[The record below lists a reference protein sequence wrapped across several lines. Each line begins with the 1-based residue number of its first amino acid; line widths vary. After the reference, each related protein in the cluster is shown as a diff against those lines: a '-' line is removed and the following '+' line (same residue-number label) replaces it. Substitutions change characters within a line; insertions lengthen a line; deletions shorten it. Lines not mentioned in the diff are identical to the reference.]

1 MINSRV
7 GNPGADFLGIAAH
20 NAARRRRHP
29 ALGVTNAYDSV
40 IGFSVTFDLLIIGG
54 GINGTAIA
62 REAARGGLSVLLVEK
77 DDLASHTSS
86 ASTKLIH
93 GGLRYLEYYEFK
105 LVREALKERERL
117 LKAAPHLIYPMHFV
131 LPHENA
137 VRPWWLVRLGLLLYD
152 TIGGRISL
160 PRSRA
165 LRRSD
170 MAYLKPLQRPGKGFV
185 YSDAW
190 VDDARLVV
198 LNAIDAARH
207 GAEIVTRTA
216 LVSAR
221 RDGEVWHAEL
231 ASGRRVSSRMVVN
244 AAGPW
249 VGQALALTGTNARA
263 AVRLVKGSHIVVP
276 KLFDGGHAYML
287 QQPDRRIV
295 FAIAYEGDKTL
306 IGTTDVPVEKPED
319 ATISADEIDYL
330 CAAANRFFVGQ
341 IGPNDVVR
349 TYSGVRPLYDDG
361 ASEAKAVTRDYV
373 LELDANGPKLLS
385 VFGGKITTARH
396 LAEEALGKLGYGSHV
411 SRDAAF
417 PGGDLDDFEAF
428 LAQVRA
434 RWPFLGEQ
442 RSYRMARAYGTMLA
456 DVIGDTTD
464 MGEAFGAGL
473 TAREVDWLI
482 DHEWAQTADDVL
494 WRRTKLG
501 LLLDDVQ
508 QMRLAAYI
516 EENRMQGTASVT
528 IS

>member
-1 MINSRV
+1 MI
-7 GNPGADFLGIAAH
+7 H
-20 NAARRRRHP
+20 
-29 ALGVTNAYDSV
+29 
-40 IGFSVTFDLLIIGG
+40 DLLIIGG

-62 REAARGGLSVLLVEK
+62 RDAAMGDASVLLVEK
-77 DDLASHTSS
+77 DDLAAHTSS

-105 LVREALKERERL
+105 LVREALQERERL
-117 LKAAPHLIYPMHFV
+117 LRAAPHLIYPMHFV

-152 TIGGRISL
+152 TIGGRITL
-160 PRSRA
+160 PRSRS
-165 LRRSD
+165 LRKSD
-170 MAYLKPLQRPGKGFV
+170 TDYLKPLQRAGKGFV

-207 GAEIVTRTA
+207 GAEICTRTA

-221 RDGEVWHAEL
+221 RDGDVWSATL
-231 ASGRRVSSRMVVN
+231 SDGRTVTARNLVN

-249 VGQALALTGTNARA
+249 VAEALALTGANARSG
-263 AVRLVKGSHIVVP
+263 VRLIKGSHIVVP
-276 KLFDGGHAYML
+276 RLFDHDQAYML

-319 ATISADEIDYL
+319 AKITADEIDYL
-330 CAAANRFFVGQ
+330 CAAANRYFVKQ
-341 IGPNDVVR
+341 IGPADVVR

-373 LELDANGPKLLS
+373 LELDETGPPLLS

-396 LAEEALGKLGYGSHV
+396 LAEEAVEKLNLRSGQTK
-411 SRDAAF
+411 DACL
-417 PGGDLDDFEAF
+417 PGGDIGKFDSF
-428 LAQVRA
+428 LADVRT
-434 RWPFLGEQ
+434 RYPFLTADQ
-442 RSYRMARAYGTMLA
+442 AHRMARAYGSMLH
-456 DVIGDTTD
+456 DFVRPD
-464 MGEAFGAGL
+464 MGEDFGGGL
-473 TAREVDWLI
+473 TAREVDWLV
-482 DHEWAQTADDVL
+482 DHEWAQTVDDVI

-501 LLLDDVQ
+501 LVLDEDQ
-508 QMRLAAYI
+508 IARLTSYLD
-516 EENRMQGTASVT
+516 RMPSAGPIRVDPQDRKNKSA
-528 IS
+528 